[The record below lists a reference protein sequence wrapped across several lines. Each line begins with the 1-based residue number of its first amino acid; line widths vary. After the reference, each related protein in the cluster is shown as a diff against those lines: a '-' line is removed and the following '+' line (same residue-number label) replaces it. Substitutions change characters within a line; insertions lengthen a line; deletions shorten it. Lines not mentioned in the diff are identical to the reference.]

1 MDFYLELDE
10 GLPEEFGSA
19 SGGQRRR
26 LPMQAKQ
33 AVYRIQCRSSSVDCI
48 VPFRRK
54 YLKGLLS
61 IPSNGRGARRPLGQ
75 SFRESVGPAE
85 HPLLASSYP
94 LSQPVVVSSGFGESH
109 CMCQGKHLSDSA
121 SSEDL
126 VRISAKANGHCLTGC
141 GKSLNRDD
149 SPPQG
154 LKPSLILHDLRG
166 AKAPLYH
173 SAAGFRDFFRSL
185 LRLQAMSQMP
195 QYD

>member
-1 MDFYLELDE
+1 MGRRLLAMDRRARRNHNAETALNRLLAVDFYLELDE

-75 SFRESVGPAE
+75 SFHESVGPSALPAE
-85 HPLLASSYP
+85 KHDKCAAELFHKFKSVAPELVAKLL
-94 LSQPVVVSSGFGESH
+94 
-109 CMCQGKHLSDSA
+109 
-121 SSEDL
+121 
-126 VRISAKANGHCLTGC
+126 
-141 GKSLNRDD
+141 KSMGLNLETWRSWDD
-149 SPPQG
+149 YYGQNS
-154 LKPSLILHDLRG
+154 
-166 AKAPLYH
+166 
-173 SAAGFRDFFRSL
+173 
-185 LRLQAMSQMP
+185 
-195 QYD
+195 

>member
-1 MDFYLELDE
+1 MGRRLLAMDRRARRNHNAETALNRLLAVDFYLELDE

-75 SFRESVGPAE
+75 SFRESVGPAN
-85 HPLLASSYP
+85 
-94 LSQPVVVSSGFGESH
+94 VKSSGGTPHSTTYTVTGSKNFRHPKINCG
-109 CMCQGKHLSDSA
+109 
-121 SSEDL
+121 
-126 VRISAKANGHCLTGC
+126 INAKNE
-141 GKSLNRDD
+141 
-149 SPPQG
+149 
-154 LKPSLILHDLRG
+154 
-166 AKAPLYH
+166 
-173 SAAGFRDFFRSL
+173 F
-185 LRLQAMSQMP
+185 
-195 QYD
+195 